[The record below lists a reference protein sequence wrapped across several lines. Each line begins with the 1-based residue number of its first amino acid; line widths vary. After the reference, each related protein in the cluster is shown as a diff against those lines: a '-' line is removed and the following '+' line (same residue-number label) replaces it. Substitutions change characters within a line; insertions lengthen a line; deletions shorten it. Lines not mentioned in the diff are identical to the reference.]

1 MAGTSSVAS
10 LFSAGKIKALFL
22 KVVAICN
29 MNNKLRIGVATLL
42 LMVLLII
49 FEPVINSA
57 ILGSVSPVSPGTFE
71 PLLKPSLE
79 HILGTDLLGRDLL
92 ALALHGLKYSFTIG
106 IIAGFTSSLI
116 GIVVGFIAGYK
127 SGVYDSIL
135 RTVTDFMIVVPTWPI
150 LATLATYIK
159 FLSVEGLALILA
171 VFTWPLSARVIRS
184 QVLSLKERPY
194 VELAKVTGLN
204 DFEIIF
210 FELLPNLLPYIG
222 VGIGNSVVGAMLAE
236 VALEVIG
243 LGPGNIVTLGT
254 LLNLALNSG
263 AVAMGDWNILLAPL
277 LFLILIFLSFNIINI
292 GLDEA
297 FNPRLK
303 KVTGE

>member
-42 LMVLLII
+42 LMMLLII

-79 HILGTDLLGRDLL
+79 HVLGTDLLGRDLL
-92 ALALHGLKYSFTIG
+92 ALSLHGLKYSFTIG
-106 IIAGFTSSLI
+106 IIAGFISSLI

-135 RTVTDFMIVVPTWPI
+135 RAVTDFMIVVPTWPI
-150 LATLATYIK
+150 LAILATYIK

-254 LLNLALNSG
+254 LLNWALSFG
-263 AVAMGDWNILLAPL
+263 AVVMGNWNILLAPT

>member
-1 MAGTSSVAS
+1 MAGTSSVVS

-42 LMVLLII
+42 LMMLLII

-57 ILGSVSPVSPGTFE
+57 ILGSVSPVSPGTFK

-79 HILGTDLLGRDLL
+79 HVLGTDLLGRDLL
-92 ALALHGLKYSFTIG
+92 ALSLHGLKYSFTIG
-106 IIAGFTSSLI
+106 IIAGFISSLI

-135 RTVTDFMIVVPTWPI
+135 RTVTDFMIIVPTWPI
-150 LATLATYIK
+150 LAILATYIK
-159 FLSVEGLALILA
+159 FLSVEGLALTLA

-222 VGIGNSVVGAMLAE
+222 VGIGNSVIGAMLAE

-254 LLNLALNSG
+254 LLNWALSFG
-263 AVAMGDWNILLAPL
+263 AVVMGNWNILLAPI
-277 LFLILIFLSFNIINI
+277 LFLILIFLSFNIINM